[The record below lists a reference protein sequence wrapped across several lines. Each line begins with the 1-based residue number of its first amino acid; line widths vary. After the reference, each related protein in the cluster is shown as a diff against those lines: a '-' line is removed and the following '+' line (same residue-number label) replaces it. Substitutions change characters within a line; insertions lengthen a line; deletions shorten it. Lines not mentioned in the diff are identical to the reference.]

1 MSDTPYLLCA
11 DVEVVRRQSTL
22 LLFSRR
28 SGQSVRVSP
37 LAVDLLPML
46 TTGSTFVELQSR
58 LQRAH
63 PRAGDVAS
71 KLMSFLTTLSDAGVL
86 ANGTASAPRQT
97 GSRKIPL
104 GNPDSLAKPV
114 AGLLAKLLPHRGGIL
129 AACLIAAA
137 AVAAIAS
144 LASTGGLPR
153 LPDMVEFLDWRGVL
167 IFFLVVIPIHEFA
180 HAVACRR
187 VGVPVSGAGLILH
200 GGFFPGPYVDTSK
213 AYQLANRW
221 RRFVIPAAGPFVN
234 LVFAGIVAALLQF
247 AAPPGEL
254 VPILHGLLLACL
266 MFVYFDTNPLTA
278 SDGSHC
284 IEAALDDELARH
296 YAFGRPQAVADPGI
310 VRRYR
315 MITLLHL
322 LLSAALFWTWWQ

>member
-1 MSDTPYLLCA
+1 MNDTPYLLGA

-37 LAVDLLPML
+37 LAVDLLPLL

-63 PRAGDVAS
+63 PRAGDVGS
-71 KLMSFLTTLSDAGVL
+71 KLMTFLTTLSDAGVL
-86 ANGTASAPRQT
+86 TNGEASAPRRT

-104 GNPDSLAKPV
+104 GNPDALAKPV
-114 AGLLAKLLPHRGGIL
+114 AGLLAKLLPGRSGVVVAWL
-129 AACLIAAA
+129 MALA

-144 LASTGGLPR
+144 LAWSGGLPR
-153 LPDMVEFLDWRGVL
+153 LRDMVEFLDWRGVL
-167 IFFLVVIPIHEFA
+167 LFFLVVIPIHEFA

-187 VGVPVSGAGLILH
+187 VGVPVSEAGLILH

-213 AYQLANRW
+213 AYQLTNRW

-234 LVFAGIVAALLQF
+234 LVSAGLVAAWLQF

-254 VPILHGLLLACL
+254 VPVLQGLLLACL

-284 IEAALDDELARH
+284 IEAGLDDELARH
-296 YAFGRPQAVADPGI
+296 YALGRPQAVADPAI

-315 MITLLHL
+315 IITLMHL